1 MNNRTVENILRCD
14 QRTAKLFEGIY
25 PVDKLPVIIKF
36 PSYIIVNTAKANVY
50 NGHWVLIYFVS
61 FDSVLFYD
69 SFGRDPSTVNNG
81 YILQKY
87 LDNYSI
93 KFSKFVLQSSFS
105 NVCGY
110 YCLYVAFY
118 LCRDVLFNDMFC
130 MFTKDVY
137 YNDGLIIQETK
148 RLYKLNHLLY

>member
-14 QRTAKLFEGIY
+14 QRTASLFGGIY
-25 PVDKLPVIIKF
+25 PVDKLPVRIKF
-36 PSYIIVNTAKANVY
+36 PSYIIVNTSKSYVY

-61 FDSVLFYD
+61 FDSVLFFD
-69 SFGRDPSTVNNG
+69 SFGRDHSIVNNG
-81 YILQKY
+81 YVLQRYLNKY
-87 LDNYSI
+87 NI
-93 KFSKFVLQSSFS
+93 KFNKFVLQSKFS

-118 LCRDVLFNDMFC
+118 LCRNVLFNDMFC